1 MEAMGNTSSLLPL
14 TYPSKQSETIF
25 LLSSSREAPN
35 KWFIGIFYI
44 LSTLIFIY
52 LFYLLVAIA

>member
-1 MEAMGNTSSLLPL
+1 MMEAMGNTSSLLPL

-35 KWFIGIFYI
+35 K
-44 LSTLIFIY
+44 
-52 LFYLLVAIA
+52 